1 MMNAM
6 MIWRRNKQTAGMEAI
21 LEGARFH
28 FAKYK
33 RVPTAI
39 SVPSGFLSDSE
50 IASLRV
56 RFKVTVDAPQYFK
69 NEIWFGMDE
78 VKA

>member
-6 MIWRRNKQTAGMEAI
+6 MIWRRNKQTAGMDAI
-21 LEGARFH
+21 LEGESFH
-28 FAKYK
+28 LAKYK
-33 RVPTAI
+33 RRPTAI
-39 SVPSGFLSDSE
+39 SLPVGFLSDSE
-50 IASLRV
+50 IAQLRV

>member
-1 MMNAM
+1 MNAM
-6 MIWRRNKQTAGMEAI
+6 MIWRRNNQTAGMDAI
-21 LEGARFH
+21 LEGESFH
-28 FAKYK
+28 LCKYK
-33 RVPTAI
+33 RRPTAI
-39 SVPSGFLSDSE
+39 SLPVGFLSDSE
-50 IASLRV
+50 IAQLRV